1 MQPSAILPD
10 VDGHA
15 AGHQGSR
22 VKSFSASADGSIAV
36 IVLFDSTVAVWCL
49 ATMERRCVLQKWGD
63 RDAVR
68 VHSGGVN
75 AAYLT
80 PDGRQAVTVSKD
92 HTARIWDV
100 ATANCTAILE
110 GGDACLSSGA
120 LSSDCRIPVLVEVG
134 EGITILEGRCG
145 LHWSAW
151 VWCSHSMLQ
160 DCGLYWKECT

>member
-1 MQPSAILPD
+1 MAARAHEGPWVRSSLPCPAPPGKIGD
-10 VDGHA
+10 CKVVQSNATLPHTDGCA

-36 IVLFDSTVAVWCL
+36 IVLFDSTIAVWCL

-63 RDAVR
+63 RDAAR

-110 GGDACLSSGA
+110 GRDACLS
-120 LSSDCRIPVLVEVG
+120 
-134 EGITILEGRCG
+134 
-145 LHWSAW
+145 
-151 VWCSHSMLQ
+151 
-160 DCGLYWKECT
+160 